1 MSKVVSDV
9 CSSLSIPII
18 RRTLRKG
25 ESHGEATRRLREMI
39 VAGELP
45 PGERLNEARL
55 SETLGVS
62 RTPVREA
69 LRTLAAEGLVE
80 PLPNRS
86 MVVAP
91 LRAPDVGHLF
101 RVFGTLEGLAGEL
114 ACEVI
119 TQKEVGE
126 IGQMLAT
133 MTELHGRADR
143 SAYMNVN
150 KAIHRRVVE
159 IAGNPILLG
168 QWQAL
173 LPRMERARAL
183 ANLDKT
189 RWAAALHEH
198 VAMYAALAARDG
210 PLLARLTHAHFMNG
224 LPSTLDKIEPI

>member
-1 MSKVVSDV
+1 MRPQLGQPSV
-9 CSSLSIPII
+9 

-25 ESHGEATRRLREMI
+25 ESHAEATRRLRAMI
-39 VAGELP
+39 VDGELP

-86 MVVAP
+86 VVVAP
-91 LRAPDVGHLF
+91 LRAPDIEHLF

-114 ACEVI
+114 ACAAI
-119 TQKEVGE
+119 TPDELGE
-126 IGQMLAT
+126 IGQMLSA
-133 MTELHGRADR
+133 MVELHGRADR
-143 SAYMNVN
+143 SAYLAIN

-159 IAGNPILLG
+159 IAGNPILHS
-168 QWQAL
+168 QWRAL

-183 ANLDKT
+183 ANLDND

-210 PLLARLTHAHFMNG
+210 PRLARLTLEHFMNG
-224 LPSTLDKIEPI
+224 LPSTLSRIERP